1 AGQLRVPRLTR
12 LGPPPAEAPGPD
24 LAAGTV
30 LVTGATGLL
39 GRLVA
44 RRLVTRHDVRHLLLV
59 SRSGAD
65 APGVAALVDDLA
77 GLGATARVAACDV
90 TDRDALALL
99 VDELPADQPLTGVV
113 HAAGVLDDGVLPAL
127 TPERFDA
134 VLRPKVDAAWHL
146 HELTEKLDL
155 AAFVLFSSAA
165 GLFGGPGQ
173 ANHAAAN
180 CFLDALAQHRR
191 DRGLPA
197 LSLAWGPWV
206 NDTGDGR
213 TGHVDE
219 ARMNRGGFVPLGADE
234 GMDLFSE
241 ALRFA
246 EPVVVPVNLDLA
258 LIGRHGPAAVPPVL
272 RSLVRPAT
280 TGAVRAAERDP
291 AEALRETLAATAEAD
306 RDQVLSDLVRTH
318 AAAVLGY
325 ASIRSIDAERGF
337 VELGF
342 DSLTAVEFRNRLN
355 AATGLRLPS
364 TLIYDRPTTA
374 ALVEYL
380 RGALLAE
387 RSTSALTVLG
397 ELNKLEHAMRAVASA
412 DTDRA
417 AVGARLRE
425 LLSLWTYTE
434 SGADSAADEGA
445 SLESASAEEIFSLL
459 DEEFGS
465 A

>member
-1 AGQLRVPRLTR
+1 
-12 LGPPPAEAPGPD
+12 
-24 LAAGTV
+24 AA
-30 LVTGATGLL
+30 
-39 GRLVA
+39 
-44 RRLVTRHDVRHLLLV
+44 
-59 SRSGAD
+59 
-65 APGVAALVDDLA
+65 
-77 GLGATARVAACDV
+77 
-90 TDRDALALL
+90 
-99 VDELPADQPLTGVV
+99 
-113 HAAGVLDDGVLPAL
+113 
-127 TPERFDA
+127 
-134 VLRPKVDAAWHL
+134 
-146 HELTEKLDL
+146 
-155 AAFVLFSSAA
+155 
-165 GLFGGPGQ
+165 
-173 ANHAAAN
+173 
-180 CFLDALAQHRR
+180 
-191 DRGLPA
+191 
-197 LSLAWGPWV
+197 
-206 NDTGDGR
+206 
-213 TGHVDE
+213 
-219 ARMNRGGFVPLGADE
+219 
-234 GMDLFSE
+234 
-241 ALRFA
+241 
-246 EPVVVPVNLDLA
+246 
-258 LIGRHGPAAVPPVL
+258 
-272 RSLVRPAT
+272 
-280 TGAVRAAERDP
+280 RAAERNP

-397 ELNKLEHAMRAVASA
+397 ELNKLEHAMRAVSTG

-417 AVGARLRE
+417 AVGVRLRE

-434 SGADSAADEGA
+434 AGADSAADEGT